1 VPGHKPGQKEVG
13 VRFRVLKVSVLGGAM
28 ILSASA
34 APVPAQGLAK
44 VDLVPHQAIYVLELG
59 HTRQGGN
66 VSGARGALVM
76 EWVKACSGWT
86 VKQRLKLNITDN
98 SNNMVETESNFSS
111 FESVDGLTYRFTS
124 RNTRAGRVTEDFQG
138 KARLKPGG
146 GGGGADYSQPK
157 GTRYDLPKGSMFPT
171 QHMVELITAARR
183 GEKLVYRTV
192 FDGAGIDGP
201 LAVSAVLGRHL
212 ARATNAWAKE
222 PLTNRPSWRIRLA
235 FFPLKDSKAEPD
247 YELGFRLFDNGVA
260 DNFEIDYGTFSV
272 KARLERI
279 EALEQPKC

>member
-1 VPGHKPGQKEVG
+1 VQ
-13 VRFRVLKVSVLGGAM
+13 FRLLKVAVLGCATLA
-28 ILSASA
+28 ILCVAA

-44 VDLVPHQAIYVLELG
+44 VDLVSHRAVYVLERG

-76 EWVKACSGWT
+76 EWLKACTGWT
-86 VKQRLKLNITDN
+86 VKQRLKLDITDN
-98 SNNMVETESNFSS
+98 SNNTVETESNFSS

-124 RNTRAGRVTEDFQG
+124 RNTRAGRVTEDLQG
-138 KARLKPGG
+138 NARLKPGG
-146 GGGGADYSQPK
+146 GGGSADYSQPK
-157 GTRYDLPKGSMFPT
+157 GTRFDLPKGSMFPI
-171 QHMVELITAARR
+171 QHMIALITAARR
-183 GEKLVYRTV
+183 GEKLVYHTV
-192 FDGAGIDGP
+192 FDGAGIEGP
-201 LAVSAVLGRHL
+201 LAVSAVLGKPQ
-212 ARATNAWAKE
+212 ARATGTWAKE
-222 PLTNRPSWRIRLA
+222 PLTNRPSWRTRLA